1 MAFFVALQKKPFFC
15 IYNFKVGTYNLVC
28 KWGIMSRKIVITS
41 GKGGVG
47 KTTICAN
54 LGIKLAEMGQK
65 VVMLDVDIGLNNLDV
80 VMGIENKI
88 VYDIAD
94 VVEGKC
100 RLKQALV
107 QDIRHPSLYVLPSN
121 KIFTTTK
128 INSFNIK
135 AIVEALGE
143 IFDYVIIDC
152 PAGIDGGFHRA
163 VYSASEAIV
172 VCTPHISSIRDADK
186 VLTILNSYKLNSI
199 GFIVNRVRG
208 DLIINGQMIDVNQ
221 ICSLLKADLVGVVP
235 DDDSISTSKS
245 MVLKKSNGSEA
256 FRVLADNVHLAKNNI
271 YDYKSRYKGLF
282 GSLKRKIRQN
292 FQ

>member
-1 MAFFVALQKKPFFC
+1 
-15 IYNFKVGTYNLVC
+15 
-28 KWGIMSRKIVITS
+28 MSRKIVITS

-54 LGIKLAEMGQK
+54 LGLKLARMGQK

-80 VMGIENKI
+80 VMNVENKV

-107 QDIRHPSLYVLPSN
+107 QDLRCPSLYVLPSN

-128 INSFNIK
+128 INSYNIK

-152 PAGIDGGFHRA
+152 PAGIDAGFHRA
-163 VYSASEAIV
+163 VFSATEAIV

-186 VLTILNSYKLNSI
+186 VLTILGSYKLNSV
-199 GFIVNRVRG
+199 GFVVNRVRG
-208 DLIINGQMIDVNQ
+208 DLILNGQMIDVSQ
-221 ICSLLKADLVGVVP
+221 ICNLLKSNLLGVIP
-235 DDDSISTSKS
+235 DDDSISTNRS
-245 MVLKKSNGSEA
+245 MTFSDNRGSSA
-256 FRVLADNVHLAKNNI
+256 FDVFAKNIHFVKNDI
-271 YDYKSRYKGLF
+271 FDYKSKYSGIF
-282 GSLKRKIRQN
+282 GAFKRKMRQKY
-292 FQ
+292 Q

>member
-1 MAFFVALQKKPFFC
+1 
-15 IYNFKVGTYNLVC
+15 
-28 KWGIMSRKIVITS
+28 MSRKIVITS

-54 LGIKLAEMGQK
+54 LGLKLAQMGQK

-80 VMGIENKI
+80 VMCVENKV

-107 QDIRHPSLYVLPSN
+107 QDLRCPSLYILPSN

-128 INSFNIK
+128 INSYNIK

-152 PAGIDGGFHRA
+152 PAGIDAGFHRA
-163 VYSASEAIV
+163 VFSATEAIV

-186 VLTILNSYKLNSI
+186 VLTILGSYKLNSV
-199 GFIVNRVRG
+199 GFVVNRVRG
-208 DLIINGQMIDVNQ
+208 DLILNGQMIDVSQ
-221 ICSLLKADLVGVVP
+221 ICNLLKSNLLGVIP
-235 DDDSISTSKS
+235 DDDSISTNKS
-245 MVLKKSNGSEA
+245 MSFVETRGSAA
-256 FRVLADNVHLAKNNI
+256 FDVLAKNIHFVKNDI
-271 YDYKSRYKGLF
+271 FDYKSKYSGIF
-282 GSLKRKIRQN
+282 GAFKRKMRQKY
-292 FQ
+292 Q

>member
-1 MAFFVALQKKPFFC
+1 
-15 IYNFKVGTYNLVC
+15 
-28 KWGIMSRKIVITS
+28 MSRKIVITS

-54 LGIKLAEMGQK
+54 LGRKLAKMGQK

-94 VVEGKC
+94 VVDGKC

-107 QDIRHPSLYVLPSN
+107 QDLECPALYILPSN

-135 AIVEALGE
+135 AIVDALGE

-152 PAGIDGGFHRA
+152 PAGIDSGFHRA

-186 VLTILNSYKLNSI
+186 VLTILNSYKLSSI
-199 GFIVNRVRG
+199 GFVVNRVRG
-208 DLIINGQMIDVNQ
+208 DLILNGQMIDVAQ
-221 ICSLLKADLVGVVP
+221 ISNLLKSNLIGVIP
-235 DDDSISTSKS
+235 EDDTISTSKS
-245 MVLKKSNGSEA
+245 MGNTETNGGNA
-256 FRVLADNVHLAKNNI
+256 FQVLAKNIHFSQNKI
-271 YDYKSRYKGLF
+271 YDYKSKYSGIF
-282 GSLKRKIRQN
+282 GVLRRKMRQKI
-292 FQ
+292 

>member
-1 MAFFVALQKKPFFC
+1 
-15 IYNFKVGTYNLVC
+15 
-28 KWGIMSRKIVITS
+28 MSRKIVITS

-54 LGIKLAEMGQK
+54 LGLKLAQMGQK
-65 VVMLDVDIGLNNLDV
+65 VVLLDVDIGLNNLDV
-80 VMGIENKI
+80 VMSVENKV

-107 QDIRHPSLYVLPSN
+107 QDLRCPSLYILPSN

-128 INSFNIK
+128 INSYSIK

-152 PAGIDGGFHRA
+152 PAGIDAGFHRA
-163 VYSASEAIV
+163 VYSATEAIV

-186 VLTILNSYKLNSI
+186 VLTILGSYNLNSV
-199 GFIVNRVRG
+199 GFVVNRVRG
-208 DLIINGQMIDVNQ
+208 DLILNGQMIDVNQ
-221 ICSLLKADLVGVVP
+221 ICNLLKSNLLGVIP
-235 DDDSISTSKS
+235 DDDSISTNQS
-245 MVLKKSNGSEA
+245 MSFAGTRGGDA
-256 FRVLADNVHLAKNNI
+256 FNVFAKNIHFVKNEI
-271 YDYKSRYKGLF
+271 YDYKSKYSGIF
-282 GSLKRKIRQN
+282 GAFKRKMRQKY
-292 FQ
+292 Q